1 VRATTAATAAL
12 FSEPE
17 CGHHYG
23 RALAAWNVLLAWTGF
38 HYSAVEGVLTFG
50 PRPGRHFWSTCA
62 AWGDITLSG
71 KTATLRFLAGPL
83 NATLLTIPTVG
94 SARLP
99 GLLRADTTLTLT

>member
-23 RALAAWNVLLAWTGF
+23 RARAAWNVRLAWTGF